1 MKVKHRM
8 VLCLLGVL
16 ICIVVSGCGKK
27 DETQPDNEKRV
38 SVAS

>member
-16 ICIVVSGCGKK
+16 ICIGISGCGKK
-27 DETQPDNEKRV
+27 DRD
-38 SVAS
+38 AAG